1 MNIAVLIKMVPDT
14 ESKLEVNDGTLIDQ
28 NFKYMVNPYDEFAVE
43 QAVQF
48 KEAEGGKVTLL
59 SLFSEDNSIDTD
71 LRKMLAIGADEI
83 VVLRQNG
90 YRGDKPLAN
99 AKVLSDA
106 IKELDVDLVLCGIQ
120 GIDYYQA
127 ATGTM
132 VAQMLGMPNISGV
145 TSLEYNSGTLK
156 AKRQIEGGLQ
166 TVETPTPAVITC
178 QKDMN
183 KVRFPALKD
192 IMMSKRK
199 PFENKN
205 VDSNFHLYTL
215 QLADNPRFDRYDLFT
230 YLQSKNY
237 QPMVHYIPVH
247 LLGYYKK
254 MFGYKRGDF
263 PVSEQYYDRSVS
275 LPLYPSLTDDEVEKV
290 GREIRETVLKW
301 TGIPTSIGIAKT
313 KTLSKVANHIAKKK
327 KSGVTSLIGIENIDP
342 ILEKVEINS

>member
-59 SLFSEDNSIDTD
+59 SLFSEVSSIDTD

-132 VAQMLGMPNISGV
+132 VAQMLGIPNISGV

-205 VDSNFHLYTL
+205 VDSIDSNDALT
-215 QLADNPRFDRYDLFT
+215 
-230 YLQSKNY
+230 
-237 QPMVHYIPVH
+237 
-247 LLGYYKK
+247 
-254 MFGYKRGDF
+254 
-263 PVSEQYYDRSVS
+263 SESS
-275 LPLYPSLTDDEVEKV
+275 LPPARDGGEIIDGENAEDKVNKLIEK
-290 GREIRETVLKW
+290 LKME
-301 TGIPTSIGIAKT
+301 AK
-313 KTLSKVANHIAKKK
+313 VI
-327 KSGVTSLIGIENIDP
+327 
-342 ILEKVEINS
+342 

>member
-1 MNIAVLIKMVPDT
+1 MNVAVLIKMVPDT
-14 ESKLEVNDGTLIDQ
+14 ESKLEVNDGALSDQ

-59 SLFSEDNSIDTD
+59 SLFSEDSSIDTD

-132 VAQMLGMPNISGV
+132 VAQMLGMPNISGA
-145 TSLEYNSGTLK
+145 TNLEYDSGTLK

-166 TVETPTPAVITC
+166 TVETPTPAVVTC

-199 PFENKN
+199 PFENKS
-205 VDSNFHLYTL
+205 VDSIDSNDVVT
-215 QLADNPRFDRYDLFT
+215 
-230 YLQSKNY
+230 
-237 QPMVHYIPVH
+237 
-247 LLGYYKK
+247 
-254 MFGYKRGDF
+254 
-263 PVSEQYYDRSVS
+263 SESS
-275 LPLYPSLTDDEVEKV
+275 LPPARDGGEIIDGEDVEDKV
-290 GREIRETVLKW
+290 NKLIEKLKME
-301 TGIPTSIGIAKT
+301 AK
-313 KTLSKVANHIAKKK
+313 VI
-327 KSGVTSLIGIENIDP
+327 
-342 ILEKVEINS
+342 

>member
-14 ESKLEVNDGTLIDQ
+14 ESKLEVNDGVLNDQ

-106 IKELDVDLVLCGIQ
+106 IKELDIDLVLCGIQ

-132 VAQMLGMPNISGV
+132 VAQMLGIPNISGV

-166 TVETPTPAVITC
+166 TVETPTPAVISC

-205 VDSNFHLYTL
+205 VDSIDSNDALT
-215 QLADNPRFDRYDLFT
+215 
-230 YLQSKNY
+230 
-237 QPMVHYIPVH
+237 
-247 LLGYYKK
+247 
-254 MFGYKRGDF
+254 
-263 PVSEQYYDRSVS
+263 SESS
-275 LPLYPSLTDDEVEKV
+275 LPPARDGGEIIDGENDEDKVNKLIEK
-290 GREIRETVLKW
+290 LKME
-301 TGIPTSIGIAKT
+301 AK
-313 KTLSKVANHIAKKK
+313 VI
-327 KSGVTSLIGIENIDP
+327 
-342 ILEKVEINS
+342 

>member
-14 ESKLEVNDGTLIDQ
+14 ESKLEVNDGTLNDQ

-59 SLFSEDNSIDTD
+59 SLFSEDSSIDTD

-106 IKELDVDLVLCGIQ
+106 IKELNIDLVLCGIQ

-132 VAQMLGMPNISGV
+132 VAQMLGIPNISGV

-205 VDSNFHLYTL
+205 VDSIDSNDALT
-215 QLADNPRFDRYDLFT
+215 
-230 YLQSKNY
+230 
-237 QPMVHYIPVH
+237 
-247 LLGYYKK
+247 
-254 MFGYKRGDF
+254 
-263 PVSEQYYDRSVS
+263 SESS
-275 LPLYPSLTDDEVEKV
+275 LPPARDGGEMIDGENAEDKVNKLIEK
-290 GREIRETVLKW
+290 LKME
-301 TGIPTSIGIAKT
+301 AK
-313 KTLSKVANHIAKKK
+313 VI
-327 KSGVTSLIGIENIDP
+327 
-342 ILEKVEINS
+342 

>member
-14 ESKLEVNDGTLIDQ
+14 ESKLEVNDGTLSDQ

-48 KEAEGGKVTLL
+48 KESEGGKVTLL

-99 AKVLSDA
+99 AKILSDA
-106 IKELDVDLVLCGIQ
+106 IKELEIDLVLCGIQ

-132 VAQMLGMPNISGV
+132 VAQMLGIPNISGV

-166 TVETPTPAVITC
+166 TIETSTPALVTC
-178 QKDMN
+178 QKDMT

-205 VDSNFHLYTL
+205 VDSIDSNDVIT
-215 QLADNPRFDRYDLFT
+215 
-230 YLQSKNY
+230 
-237 QPMVHYIPVH
+237 
-247 LLGYYKK
+247 
-254 MFGYKRGDF
+254 
-263 PVSEQYYDRSVS
+263 SESS
-275 LPLYPSLTDDEVEKV
+275 LPPARDGGEIIEGETVEEKV
-290 GREIRETVLKW
+290 NKLIEKLKME
-301 TGIPTSIGIAKT
+301 AK
-313 KTLSKVANHIAKKK
+313 VI
-327 KSGVTSLIGIENIDP
+327 
-342 ILEKVEINS
+342 

>member
-14 ESKLEVNDGTLIDQ
+14 ESKLEVNDGTLSDQ

-99 AKVLSDA
+99 AKLLSEA
-106 IKELDVDLVLCGIQ
+106 IKELNVDLVLCGIQ

-132 VAQMLGMPNISGV
+132 VAQMLDMPNISGV

-166 TVETPTPAVITC
+166 TIETSTPAVVTC

-205 VDSNFHLYTL
+205 VDSIDSNDVAT
-215 QLADNPRFDRYDLFT
+215 
-230 YLQSKNY
+230 
-237 QPMVHYIPVH
+237 
-247 LLGYYKK
+247 
-254 MFGYKRGDF
+254 
-263 PVSEQYYDRSVS
+263 SESS
-275 LPLYPSLTDDEVEKV
+275 LPPARD
-290 GREIRETVLKW
+290 GGEIIEGET
-301 TGIPTSIGIAKT
+301 A
-313 KTLSKVANHIAKKK
+313 
-327 KSGVTSLIGIENIDP
+327 E
-342 ILEKVEINS
+342 EKVEKLIEKLKMEAKVI

>member
-14 ESKLEVNDGTLIDQ
+14 ESKLEVNAGELNNQ

-59 SLFSEDNSIDTD
+59 SLFSEDSSIDTD

-106 IKELDVDLVLCGIQ
+106 IKELDIDLVLCGIQ

-132 VAQMLGMPNISGV
+132 VAQMLGIPNISGV

-205 VDSNFHLYTL
+205 VDSIDSNDSLT
-215 QLADNPRFDRYDLFT
+215 
-230 YLQSKNY
+230 
-237 QPMVHYIPVH
+237 
-247 LLGYYKK
+247 
-254 MFGYKRGDF
+254 
-263 PVSEQYYDRSVS
+263 SESS
-275 LPLYPSLTDDEVEKV
+275 LPPARDGGEIIDGENAEDKVNKLIEK
-290 GREIRETVLKW
+290 LKME
-301 TGIPTSIGIAKT
+301 AK
-313 KTLSKVANHIAKKK
+313 VI
-327 KSGVTSLIGIENIDP
+327 
-342 ILEKVEINS
+342 

>member
-14 ESKLEVNDGTLIDQ
+14 ESKLEVNDGSLNDQ

-48 KEAEGGKVTLL
+48 KESEGGKVTLL
-59 SLFSEDNSIDTD
+59 SLFAESNSIDTD

-83 VVLRQNG
+83 VVLRQEG

-166 TVETPTPAVITC
+166 TVETSTPAVITC
-178 QKDMN
+178 QKDMT

-199 PFENKN
+199 PFENKS
-205 VDSNFHLYTL
+205 VDSIDSNDALT
-215 QLADNPRFDRYDLFT
+215 
-230 YLQSKNY
+230 
-237 QPMVHYIPVH
+237 
-247 LLGYYKK
+247 
-254 MFGYKRGDF
+254 
-263 PVSEQYYDRSVS
+263 SESS
-275 LPLYPSLTDDEVEKV
+275 LPPARDGGEMIEGEDAEEKINKLI
-290 GREIRETVLKW
+290 EKLKME
-301 TGIPTSIGIAKT
+301 AK
-313 KTLSKVANHIAKKK
+313 VI
-327 KSGVTSLIGIENIDP
+327 
-342 ILEKVEINS
+342 

>member
-14 ESKLEVNDGTLIDQ
+14 ESKLEVNAGELNNQ

-59 SLFSEDNSIDTD
+59 SLFSEDKSIDTD

-83 VVLRQNG
+83 VVLRQQG

-99 AKVLSDA
+99 AKALSDA
-106 IKELDVDLVLCGIQ
+106 IKELNVDLVLCGIQ

-166 TVETPTPAVITC
+166 TVETSTPAVITC
-178 QKDMN
+178 QKDMT

-205 VDSNFHLYTL
+205 VDSIDSNDALT
-215 QLADNPRFDRYDLFT
+215 
-230 YLQSKNY
+230 
-237 QPMVHYIPVH
+237 
-247 LLGYYKK
+247 
-254 MFGYKRGDF
+254 
-263 PVSEQYYDRSVS
+263 SESS
-275 LPLYPSLTDDEVEKV
+275 LPPARDGGEMIEGEDAEEKINKLI
-290 GREIRETVLKW
+290 EKLKME
-301 TGIPTSIGIAKT
+301 AK
-313 KTLSKVANHIAKKK
+313 VI
-327 KSGVTSLIGIENIDP
+327 
-342 ILEKVEINS
+342 

>member
-14 ESKLEVNDGTLIDQ
+14 ESKLEVNDGTLSDQ

-48 KEAEGGKVTLL
+48 KESEGGKVTLL

-99 AKVLSDA
+99 AKILSDA
-106 IKELDVDLVLCGIQ
+106 IKELEIDLVLCGIQ

-132 VAQMLGMPNISGV
+132 VAQMLNMPNISGV
-145 TSLEYNSGTLK
+145 TELEYNSGTLK

-166 TVETPTPAVITC
+166 TIETSTPALVTC
-178 QKDMN
+178 QKDMT

-205 VDSNFHLYTL
+205 VDSIDSNDVIT
-215 QLADNPRFDRYDLFT
+215 
-230 YLQSKNY
+230 
-237 QPMVHYIPVH
+237 
-247 LLGYYKK
+247 
-254 MFGYKRGDF
+254 
-263 PVSEQYYDRSVS
+263 SESS
-275 LPLYPSLTDDEVEKV
+275 LPPARDGGEIIEGETVEEKV
-290 GREIRETVLKW
+290 DKLIEKLKME
-301 TGIPTSIGIAKT
+301 AK
-313 KTLSKVANHIAKKK
+313 VI
-327 KSGVTSLIGIENIDP
+327 
-342 ILEKVEINS
+342 

>member
-14 ESKLEVNDGTLIDQ
+14 ESKLEVNDGTLSDQ

-83 VVLRQNG
+83 IVLRQNG
-90 YRGDKPLAN
+90 YQGDKPLAN
-99 AKVLSDA
+99 AKILSDA
-106 IKELDVDLVLCGIQ
+106 IKELEIDLVLCGIQ

-132 VAQMLGMPNISGV
+132 VAQMLDMPNISGV

-166 TVETPTPAVITC
+166 TIETSTPALVTC
-178 QKDMN
+178 QKDMT

-205 VDSNFHLYTL
+205 VDSIDSNDVIT
-215 QLADNPRFDRYDLFT
+215 
-230 YLQSKNY
+230 
-237 QPMVHYIPVH
+237 
-247 LLGYYKK
+247 
-254 MFGYKRGDF
+254 
-263 PVSEQYYDRSVS
+263 SESS
-275 LPLYPSLTDDEVEKV
+275 LPPARDGGEIIEGETAEEKV
-290 GREIRETVLKW
+290 DKLIEKLKME
-301 TGIPTSIGIAKT
+301 AK
-313 KTLSKVANHIAKKK
+313 VI
-327 KSGVTSLIGIENIDP
+327 
-342 ILEKVEINS
+342 

>member
-14 ESKLEVNDGTLIDQ
+14 ESKLEVNDGALIDQ

-59 SLFSEDNSIDTD
+59 SLFSEDSSIDTD

-106 IKELDVDLVLCGIQ
+106 IKELNIDLVLCGIQ

-132 VAQMLGMPNISGV
+132 VAQMLGIPNISGV

-205 VDSNFHLYTL
+205 VDSIDSHDALT
-215 QLADNPRFDRYDLFT
+215 
-230 YLQSKNY
+230 
-237 QPMVHYIPVH
+237 
-247 LLGYYKK
+247 
-254 MFGYKRGDF
+254 
-263 PVSEQYYDRSVS
+263 SESS
-275 LPLYPSLTDDEVEKV
+275 LPPARDGGEMIDGENAEDKVNKLIEK
-290 GREIRETVLKW
+290 LKME
-301 TGIPTSIGIAKT
+301 AK
-313 KTLSKVANHIAKKK
+313 VI
-327 KSGVTSLIGIENIDP
+327 
-342 ILEKVEINS
+342 

>member
-14 ESKLEVNDGTLIDQ
+14 ESKLEVNDGALSDQ

-59 SLFSEDNSIDTD
+59 SLFSEDSSIDTD

-132 VAQMLGMPNISGV
+132 VAQMLGMPNISGA
-145 TSLEYNSGTLK
+145 TNLEYDSGTLK

-166 TVETPTPAVITC
+166 TVETPTPAVVTC

-199 PFENKN
+199 PFENKS
-205 VDSNFHLYTL
+205 VDSIDSNDVVT
-215 QLADNPRFDRYDLFT
+215 
-230 YLQSKNY
+230 
-237 QPMVHYIPVH
+237 
-247 LLGYYKK
+247 
-254 MFGYKRGDF
+254 
-263 PVSEQYYDRSVS
+263 SESS
-275 LPLYPSLTDDEVEKV
+275 LPPARDGGEIIDGEDVEDKV
-290 GREIRETVLKW
+290 NKLIEKLKME
-301 TGIPTSIGIAKT
+301 AK
-313 KTLSKVANHIAKKK
+313 VI
-327 KSGVTSLIGIENIDP
+327 
-342 ILEKVEINS
+342 

>member
-14 ESKLEVNDGTLIDQ
+14 ESKLEVNDGALNDL

-59 SLFSEDNSIDTD
+59 SLFSEDKSIDTD

-83 VVLRQNG
+83 VVLRQQG

-99 AKVLSDA
+99 AKALSDA
-106 IKELDVDLVLCGIQ
+106 IKELNVDLVLCGIQ

-166 TVETPTPAVITC
+166 TVETSTPAVITC
-178 QKDMN
+178 QKDMT

-205 VDSNFHLYTL
+205 VDSIDSNDALT
-215 QLADNPRFDRYDLFT
+215 
-230 YLQSKNY
+230 
-237 QPMVHYIPVH
+237 
-247 LLGYYKK
+247 
-254 MFGYKRGDF
+254 
-263 PVSEQYYDRSVS
+263 SESS
-275 LPLYPSLTDDEVEKV
+275 LPPARDGGEMIEGEDAEEKINKLI
-290 GREIRETVLKW
+290 EKLKME
-301 TGIPTSIGIAKT
+301 AK
-313 KTLSKVANHIAKKK
+313 VI
-327 KSGVTSLIGIENIDP
+327 
-342 ILEKVEINS
+342 

>member
-14 ESKLEVNDGTLIDQ
+14 ESKLEVNDGTLSDQ

-145 TSLEYNSGTLK
+145 TNLEYDSGTLK

-166 TVETPTPAVITC
+166 TVETPTPAVVTC

-205 VDSNFHLYTL
+205 VDSIDSNDVVT
-215 QLADNPRFDRYDLFT
+215 
-230 YLQSKNY
+230 
-237 QPMVHYIPVH
+237 
-247 LLGYYKK
+247 
-254 MFGYKRGDF
+254 
-263 PVSEQYYDRSVS
+263 SESS
-275 LPLYPSLTDDEVEKV
+275 LPPARDGGEIIDGEDVEDKV
-290 GREIRETVLKW
+290 NKLIEKLKME
-301 TGIPTSIGIAKT
+301 AK
-313 KTLSKVANHIAKKK
+313 VI
-327 KSGVTSLIGIENIDP
+327 
-342 ILEKVEINS
+342 

>member
-14 ESKLEVNDGTLIDQ
+14 ESKLEVNDGALSDQ

-59 SLFSEDNSIDTD
+59 SLFSEDSSIDTD

-106 IKELDVDLVLCGIQ
+106 IKELDIDLVLCGIQ

-132 VAQMLGMPNISGV
+132 VAQMLGIPNISGV

-156 AKRQIEGGLQ
+156 AKRQVEGGLQ

-205 VDSNFHLYTL
+205 VDSIDSNDALT
-215 QLADNPRFDRYDLFT
+215 
-230 YLQSKNY
+230 
-237 QPMVHYIPVH
+237 
-247 LLGYYKK
+247 
-254 MFGYKRGDF
+254 
-263 PVSEQYYDRSVS
+263 SESS
-275 LPLYPSLTDDEVEKV
+275 LPPARDGGEMIDGENAEDKVNKLIEKIKM
-290 GREIRETVLKW
+290 E
-301 TGIPTSIGIAKT
+301 AK
-313 KTLSKVANHIAKKK
+313 VI
-327 KSGVTSLIGIENIDP
+327 
-342 ILEKVEINS
+342 

>member
-14 ESKLEVNDGTLIDQ
+14 ESKLEVNDGALNAQ

-83 VVLRQNG
+83 VVLRQEG

-166 TVETPTPAVITC
+166 TVETSTPAVITC
-178 QKDMN
+178 QKDMT

-199 PFENKN
+199 PFENKS
-205 VDSNFHLYTL
+205 VDSIDSNDALT
-215 QLADNPRFDRYDLFT
+215 
-230 YLQSKNY
+230 
-237 QPMVHYIPVH
+237 
-247 LLGYYKK
+247 
-254 MFGYKRGDF
+254 
-263 PVSEQYYDRSVS
+263 SESS
-275 LPLYPSLTDDEVEKV
+275 LPPARDGGEMIEGEDAEEKINKLI
-290 GREIRETVLKW
+290 EKLKME
-301 TGIPTSIGIAKT
+301 AK
-313 KTLSKVANHIAKKK
+313 VI
-327 KSGVTSLIGIENIDP
+327 
-342 ILEKVEINS
+342 

>member
-59 SLFSEDNSIDTD
+59 SLFSEDSSIDTD

-132 VAQMLGMPNISGV
+132 VAQMLGIPNISGV

-205 VDSNFHLYTL
+205 VDSIDSNDALT
-215 QLADNPRFDRYDLFT
+215 
-230 YLQSKNY
+230 
-237 QPMVHYIPVH
+237 
-247 LLGYYKK
+247 
-254 MFGYKRGDF
+254 
-263 PVSEQYYDRSVS
+263 SESS
-275 LPLYPSLTDDEVEKV
+275 LPPARDGGEMIDGENAEDKVNKLIEK
-290 GREIRETVLKW
+290 LKME
-301 TGIPTSIGIAKT
+301 AK
-313 KTLSKVANHIAKKK
+313 VI
-327 KSGVTSLIGIENIDP
+327 
-342 ILEKVEINS
+342 

>member
-14 ESKLEVNDGTLIDQ
+14 ESKLEVNDGTLSDQ

-48 KEAEGGKVTLL
+48 KESEGGKVTLL

-83 VVLRQNG
+83 VVLRQYG

-99 AKVLSDA
+99 AKILSDA
-106 IKELDVDLVLCGIQ
+106 IKELEIDLVLCGIQ

-166 TVETPTPAVITC
+166 TIETSTPALVTC
-178 QKDMN
+178 QKDMT

-205 VDSNFHLYTL
+205 VDSIDSNDVIT
-215 QLADNPRFDRYDLFT
+215 
-230 YLQSKNY
+230 
-237 QPMVHYIPVH
+237 
-247 LLGYYKK
+247 
-254 MFGYKRGDF
+254 
-263 PVSEQYYDRSVS
+263 SESS
-275 LPLYPSLTDDEVEKV
+275 LPPARDGGEIIEGETVEEKV
-290 GREIRETVLKW
+290 DKLIEKLKME
-301 TGIPTSIGIAKT
+301 AK
-313 KTLSKVANHIAKKK
+313 VI
-327 KSGVTSLIGIENIDP
+327 
-342 ILEKVEINS
+342 

>member
-14 ESKLEVNDGTLIDQ
+14 ESKLEVNDGALSDQ

-59 SLFSEDNSIDTD
+59 SLFSENSSIDTD

-145 TSLEYNSGTLK
+145 TNLEYDSGTLR

-166 TVETPTPAVITC
+166 TVETTTPAVVTC

-205 VDSNFHLYTL
+205 VDSIDSNDVVT
-215 QLADNPRFDRYDLFT
+215 
-230 YLQSKNY
+230 
-237 QPMVHYIPVH
+237 
-247 LLGYYKK
+247 
-254 MFGYKRGDF
+254 
-263 PVSEQYYDRSVS
+263 SESS
-275 LPLYPSLTDDEVEKV
+275 LPPARDGGEIIDGEDVEDKV
-290 GREIRETVLKW
+290 NKLIEKLKME
-301 TGIPTSIGIAKT
+301 AK
-313 KTLSKVANHIAKKK
+313 VI
-327 KSGVTSLIGIENIDP
+327 
-342 ILEKVEINS
+342 

>member
-14 ESKLEVNDGTLIDQ
+14 ESKLEVNDGSLNDQ

-59 SLFSEDNSIDTD
+59 SLFSGNNSIDTD

-83 VVLRQNG
+83 VVLRQEG

-166 TVETPTPAVITC
+166 TVETSTPAVITC
-178 QKDMN
+178 QKDMT

-199 PFENKN
+199 PFENKS
-205 VDSNFHLYTL
+205 VDSIDSNDALT
-215 QLADNPRFDRYDLFT
+215 
-230 YLQSKNY
+230 
-237 QPMVHYIPVH
+237 
-247 LLGYYKK
+247 
-254 MFGYKRGDF
+254 
-263 PVSEQYYDRSVS
+263 SESS
-275 LPLYPSLTDDEVEKV
+275 LPPARDGGEMIEGEDAEEKINKLI
-290 GREIRETVLKW
+290 EKLKME
-301 TGIPTSIGIAKT
+301 AK
-313 KTLSKVANHIAKKK
+313 VI
-327 KSGVTSLIGIENIDP
+327 
-342 ILEKVEINS
+342 

>member
-14 ESKLEVNDGTLIDQ
+14 ESKLEVNDGTLSDQ

-99 AKVLSDA
+99 AKILSDA
-106 IKELDVDLVLCGIQ
+106 IKELEIDLVLCGIQ

-132 VAQMLGMPNISGV
+132 VAQMLDMPNISGV
-145 TSLEYNSGTLK
+145 TELEYNSGTLK

-166 TVETPTPAVITC
+166 TIETSTPALVTC
-178 QKDMN
+178 QKDMT

-205 VDSNFHLYTL
+205 VDSIDSNDVIT
-215 QLADNPRFDRYDLFT
+215 
-230 YLQSKNY
+230 
-237 QPMVHYIPVH
+237 
-247 LLGYYKK
+247 
-254 MFGYKRGDF
+254 
-263 PVSEQYYDRSVS
+263 SESS
-275 LPLYPSLTDDEVEKV
+275 LPPARDGGEIIEGETAEEKV
-290 GREIRETVLKW
+290 DKLIEKLKME
-301 TGIPTSIGIAKT
+301 AK
-313 KTLSKVANHIAKKK
+313 VI
-327 KSGVTSLIGIENIDP
+327 
-342 ILEKVEINS
+342 

>member
-14 ESKLEVNDGTLIDQ
+14 ESKLEVNDGTLSDQ

-48 KEAEGGKVTLL
+48 KESEGGKVTLL

-83 VVLRQNG
+83 IVLRQNG
-90 YRGDKPLAN
+90 YQGDKPLAN
-99 AKVLSDA
+99 AKILSDA
-106 IKELDVDLVLCGIQ
+106 IKELEIDLVLCGIQ

-132 VAQMLGMPNISGV
+132 VAQMLDMPNISGV
-145 TSLEYNSGTLK
+145 TELEYNSGTLK

-166 TVETPTPAVITC
+166 TIETSTPALVTC
-178 QKDMN
+178 QKDMT

-205 VDSNFHLYTL
+205 VDSIDSNDVIT
-215 QLADNPRFDRYDLFT
+215 
-230 YLQSKNY
+230 
-237 QPMVHYIPVH
+237 
-247 LLGYYKK
+247 
-254 MFGYKRGDF
+254 
-263 PVSEQYYDRSVS
+263 SESS
-275 LPLYPSLTDDEVEKV
+275 LPPARDGGEIIEGETAEEKV
-290 GREIRETVLKW
+290 DKLIEKLKME
-301 TGIPTSIGIAKT
+301 AK
-313 KTLSKVANHIAKKK
+313 VI
-327 KSGVTSLIGIENIDP
+327 
-342 ILEKVEINS
+342 

>member
-59 SLFSEDNSIDTD
+59 SLFSEDSSIDTD

-99 AKVLSDA
+99 AKALSDA
-106 IKELDVDLVLCGIQ
+106 IKELDIDLVLCGIQ

-205 VDSNFHLYTL
+205 VDSIDSNDALT
-215 QLADNPRFDRYDLFT
+215 
-230 YLQSKNY
+230 
-237 QPMVHYIPVH
+237 
-247 LLGYYKK
+247 
-254 MFGYKRGDF
+254 
-263 PVSEQYYDRSVS
+263 SESS
-275 LPLYPSLTDDEVEKV
+275 LPPARDGGEMIDGENAEDKVNKLIEK
-290 GREIRETVLKW
+290 LKME
-301 TGIPTSIGIAKT
+301 AK
-313 KTLSKVANHIAKKK
+313 VI
-327 KSGVTSLIGIENIDP
+327 
-342 ILEKVEINS
+342 

>member
-14 ESKLEVNDGTLIDQ
+14 ESKLEVNDGTLSDQ

-59 SLFSEDNSIDTD
+59 SLFSENNSIDTD

-83 VVLRQNG
+83 IVLRQNG
-90 YRGDKPLAN
+90 YRGDRPLAN
-99 AKVLSDA
+99 AKILSDA
-106 IKELDVDLVLCGIQ
+106 IKELEIDLVLCGIQ

-156 AKRQIEGGLQ
+156 AKRQIESGLQ
-166 TVETPTPAVITC
+166 TIETSTPALVTC

-199 PFENKN
+199 PFENK
-205 VDSNFHLYTL
+205 VVDALDSNDVNT
-215 QLADNPRFDRYDLFT
+215 
-230 YLQSKNY
+230 
-237 QPMVHYIPVH
+237 
-247 LLGYYKK
+247 
-254 MFGYKRGDF
+254 
-263 PVSEQYYDRSVS
+263 SESS
-275 LPLYPSLTDDEVEKV
+275 LPPARAGGEIIEGETAEEKVNKLVEK
-290 GREIRETVLKW
+290 LKME
-301 TGIPTSIGIAKT
+301 AK
-313 KTLSKVANHIAKKK
+313 VI
-327 KSGVTSLIGIENIDP
+327 
-342 ILEKVEINS
+342 

>member
-14 ESKLEVNDGTLIDQ
+14 ESKLEVNDGTLSDQ

-59 SLFSEDNSIDTD
+59 SLFSEDSSIDTD

-145 TSLEYNSGTLK
+145 TNLEYDSGTLK

-166 TVETPTPAVITC
+166 TVETPTPAVVTC

-199 PFENKN
+199 PFENKS
-205 VDSNFHLYTL
+205 VDSIDSNDVVT
-215 QLADNPRFDRYDLFT
+215 
-230 YLQSKNY
+230 
-237 QPMVHYIPVH
+237 
-247 LLGYYKK
+247 
-254 MFGYKRGDF
+254 
-263 PVSEQYYDRSVS
+263 SESS
-275 LPLYPSLTDDEVEKV
+275 LPPARDGGEIIDGEDVEDKV
-290 GREIRETVLKW
+290 NKLIEKLKME
-301 TGIPTSIGIAKT
+301 AK
-313 KTLSKVANHIAKKK
+313 VI
-327 KSGVTSLIGIENIDP
+327 
-342 ILEKVEINS
+342 

>member
-14 ESKLEVNDGTLIDQ
+14 ESKLEVNDGKLSDQ

-59 SLFSEDNSIDTD
+59 TLFSEDNSIDTD

-83 VVLRQNG
+83 IALRQNE
-90 YRGDKPLAN
+90 YKGDKPLAN
-99 AKVLSDA
+99 AKILSDA
-106 IKELDVDLVLCGIQ
+106 IKELDVDLILCGIQ

-132 VAQMLGMPNISGV
+132 VAQMLDIPNISGV
-145 TSLEYNSGTLK
+145 TKLEYNNGTLK

-166 TVETPTPAVITC
+166 TIETSTPALITC

-199 PFENKN
+199 PFTNKT
-205 VDSNFHLYTL
+205 VESVESNDIKT
-215 QLADNPRFDRYDLFT
+215 
-230 YLQSKNY
+230 
-237 QPMVHYIPVH
+237 
-247 LLGYYKK
+247 
-254 MFGYKRGDF
+254 
-263 PVSEQYYDRSVS
+263 SESS
-275 LPLYPSLTDDEVEKV
+275 LPPARDGGEIIEGETAEEKV
-290 GREIRETVLKW
+290 NKLIEKLKME
-301 TGIPTSIGIAKT
+301 AK
-313 KTLSKVANHIAKKK
+313 VI
-327 KSGVTSLIGIENIDP
+327 
-342 ILEKVEINS
+342 

>member
-14 ESKLEVNDGTLIDQ
+14 ESKLEVNDGTLSDQ

-83 VVLRQNG
+83 IVLRQNG

-99 AKVLSDA
+99 AKILSDA
-106 IKELDVDLVLCGIQ
+106 IKELEIDLVLCGIQ

-132 VAQMLGMPNISGV
+132 VAQMLDMPNISGV
-145 TSLEYNSGTLK
+145 TELEYNSGTLK

-166 TVETPTPAVITC
+166 TIETSTPALVTC
-178 QKDMN
+178 QKDMT

-205 VDSNFHLYTL
+205 VDSIDSNDVIT
-215 QLADNPRFDRYDLFT
+215 
-230 YLQSKNY
+230 
-237 QPMVHYIPVH
+237 
-247 LLGYYKK
+247 
-254 MFGYKRGDF
+254 
-263 PVSEQYYDRSVS
+263 SESS
-275 LPLYPSLTDDEVEKV
+275 LPPARDGGEIIEGETAEEKV
-290 GREIRETVLKW
+290 DKLIEKLKME
-301 TGIPTSIGIAKT
+301 AK
-313 KTLSKVANHIAKKK
+313 VI
-327 KSGVTSLIGIENIDP
+327 
-342 ILEKVEINS
+342 

>member
-14 ESKLEVNDGTLIDQ
+14 ESKLEVNDGTLSDQ

-48 KEAEGGKVTLL
+48 KESEGGKVTLL

-83 VVLRQNG
+83 IVLRQNG
-90 YRGDKPLAN
+90 YQGDKPLAN
-99 AKVLSDA
+99 AKILSDA
-106 IKELDVDLVLCGIQ
+106 IKELEIDLVLCGIQ

-132 VAQMLGMPNISGV
+132 VAQMLDMPNISGV

-166 TVETPTPAVITC
+166 TIETSTPALVTC
-178 QKDMN
+178 QKDMT

-205 VDSNFHLYTL
+205 VDSIDSNDVIT
-215 QLADNPRFDRYDLFT
+215 
-230 YLQSKNY
+230 
-237 QPMVHYIPVH
+237 
-247 LLGYYKK
+247 
-254 MFGYKRGDF
+254 
-263 PVSEQYYDRSVS
+263 SESS
-275 LPLYPSLTDDEVEKV
+275 LPPARDGGEIIEGETVEEKV
-290 GREIRETVLKW
+290 NKLIEKLKME
-301 TGIPTSIGIAKT
+301 AK
-313 KTLSKVANHIAKKK
+313 VI
-327 KSGVTSLIGIENIDP
+327 
-342 ILEKVEINS
+342 

>member
-14 ESKLEVNDGTLIDQ
+14 ESKLEVNDGALNDQ
-28 NFKYMVNPYDEFAVE
+28 NFKYMVNPCDEFAVE

-59 SLFSEDNSIDTD
+59 SLFSDDNSIDTD

-83 VVLRQNG
+83 VVLRQQG

-166 TVETPTPAVITC
+166 TVETSTPAVITC
-178 QKDMN
+178 QKDMT

-199 PFENKN
+199 PFENKS
-205 VDSNFHLYTL
+205 VDSIDSNDALT
-215 QLADNPRFDRYDLFT
+215 
-230 YLQSKNY
+230 
-237 QPMVHYIPVH
+237 
-247 LLGYYKK
+247 
-254 MFGYKRGDF
+254 
-263 PVSEQYYDRSVS
+263 SESS
-275 LPLYPSLTDDEVEKV
+275 LPPARDGGEMIEGEDAEEKINKLI
-290 GREIRETVLKW
+290 EKLKME
-301 TGIPTSIGIAKT
+301 AK
-313 KTLSKVANHIAKKK
+313 VI
-327 KSGVTSLIGIENIDP
+327 
-342 ILEKVEINS
+342 